1 MADVPKASSGVVG
14 SVSLDC
20 PELPE
25 PFELPEPL
33 ELPDPL
39 ELFELLEPP
48 LELLPDPPLPDELL
62 PDELPEEPP
71 PEELPVDE
79 LFPEFPLALPL
90 PLELLP
96 EPPEPVEEFC
106 DADVELLAGAGARYI
121 TERTSS
127 SIRRISARAS
137 WACSTSAWPADE

>member
-1 MADVPKASSGVVG
+1 MDVPKASSGVVG

-20 PELPE
+20 PELLE
-25 PFELPEPL
+25 LFELAEPL
-33 ELPDPL
+33 ELPDPP
-39 ELFELLEPP
+39 ELFELLELP

-62 PDELPEEPP
+62 PEALPEEPP

-79 LFPEFPLALPL
+79 LLAELPLALPL
-90 PLELLP
+90 PLP

-106 DADVELLAGAGARYI
+106 DVELLAGAGARYI

-127 SIRRISARAS
+127 SIRRSSARAS
-137 WACSTSAWPADE
+137 